1 MRHKALC
8 QAALD
13 LQAWIEELYQTTI
26 INRLLWT
33 CYYGVN
39 HILESIQMRSLLQEQ
54 VQLGI
59 EADISI
65 DTIKSPN

>member
-1 MRHKALC
+1 MRHRALC

-13 LQAWIEELYQTTI
+13 LLAWIEELYQTTT

-39 HILESIQMRSLLQEQ
+39 HILESRQMRSLLQEQ

-59 EADISI
+59 GADISI